1 MENFRNKQFINF
13 KLYAILCVHHTPLST
28 LDVSSIFGQ
37 YFPRISHFVDFSV
50 FYGITRLPR
59 WISGKDSACQHRR
72 HGFDPYVG
80 KIPWSRKWQPTPV
93 FLPGEF
99 HGQSILVGYCPWGL
113 KESDLT
119 KQLSTN
125 TSYGITVLMFKSP
138 LFYLILFTKHK
149 NSDISH
155 LDMKRKAINCFL

>member
-13 KLYAILCVHHTPLST
+13 KLYAILCVHHTLLST

-59 WISGKDSACQHRR
+59 WLSGKESACQHRR

-93 FLPGEF
+93 FLLGES
-99 HGQSILVGYCPWGL
+99 HGQKNLVVCHLWGRT
-113 KESDLT
+113 E
-119 KQLSTN
+119 
-125 TSYGITVLMFKSP
+125 
-138 LFYLILFTKHK
+138 
-149 NSDISH
+149 
-155 LDMKRKAINCFL
+155 LDTTEMT

>member
-37 YFPRISHFVDFSV
+37 YFPPISHFVDFSV

-59 WISGKDSACQHRR
+59 WLSGKDSACQHRR

-80 KIPWSRKWQPTPV
+80 KIAWSRNWQPTPV

-99 HGQSILVGYCPWGL
+99 HGHQYSCL
-113 KESDLT
+113 E
-119 KQLSTN
+119 N
-125 TSYGITVLMFKSP
+125 AMERGIWWAVVRGSQ
-138 LFYLILFTKHK
+138 
-149 NSDISH
+149 
-155 LDMKRKAINCFL
+155 RVR